1 MKIQTEPQSLAIRP
15 PAAIMEDPRVALARM
30 IAERALRLLA
40 NSAALEPGKI
50 AIYALPRNE
59 RVILAFDLGA
69 IQGLGL
75 PAKFV
80 RSLAEALNGRRVVA
94 SQNGGFFVQVA
105 YWPEPRAKLEPQDL
119 DLHQQP
125 SPLHVPVGMTAR
137 GALWLSILEMDSVLV
152 GGARRLGK
160 TTLLHGWIQALLQ
173 GKQVLLVLWDG
184 KNGTEFGRYAGPQAI
199 VASDLRAALAQVQQ
213 EVVRREA
220 LFRERGVTNLPQ
232 HNALPNVAPIPP
244 IVLVLDELADL
255 PAEAE
260 GALIELVRR
269 AGAYGVHPVVGIQR
283 PDADV
288 MKGQLKANLTTRFAL
303 PVASVEDSRI
313 ILGRPGAEK
322 LPKLKGR
329 LLFVWNAKLVEAQ
342 AFRAYL
348 PDGANASQAIVTSGL
363 LTERERRLVLAAQE
377 VDNWFRV
384 KEIAEATGESHR
396 FINDVAVR
404 WETVGYLTPVQTE
417 PGTGRKLG
425 RRLTPT
431 LLQACGFRGHVDFVD
446 QA

>member
-1 MKIQTEPQSLAIRP
+1 MKTPPDSQALALRQ

-30 IAERALRLLA
+30 IAERALRLLS
-40 NSAALEPGKI
+40 NNVSLEPGKV

-75 PAKFV
+75 PPKYI
-80 RSLAEALNGRRVVA
+80 RSLAETFNGRRVVA

-119 DLHQQP
+119 DLRRQP
-125 SPLHVPVGMTAR
+125 SPLHVPVGTTAR

-173 GKQVLLVLWDG
+173 GKQTFLVLWDG
-184 KNGTEFGRYAGPQAI
+184 KNGTEFSRYAGPQAI
-199 VASDLRAALAQVQQ
+199 IASDLRAALAQVQQ

-255 PAEAE
+255 PGDAE

-283 PDADV
+283 PDAEV

-348 PDGANASQAIVTSGL
+348 PDGANASQAVVTSGL

-384 KEIAEATGESHR
+384 KEIADATGESHR